1 MRSPRFR
8 LYLGEYERE
17 RERWGEEG
25 IREAS
30 TREPRLQSKPDK
42 TGNEDM
48 RGCRIEISNDE
59 AVNELV

>member
-1 MRSPRFR
+1 MK
-8 LYLGEYERE
+8 E